1 MAMFNNQIV
10 RFYKP
15 QKIKQSR
22 KQRRCGAC
30 GAAGVMAEVPKPW
43 PPRCP
48 QPLEVRLRP
57 AGSWKIIVTS
67 LKTIGKSRKTIGISW
82 KILEHLG
89 TSSKIIWKIHKDH
102 WCWRTHPFPWVGL
115 GASGRAGAV
124 DRLFVIRSRLGVWW
138 WVGDGTARF
147 GEHLW

>member
-1 MAMFNNQIV
+1 MAMLNNQIV

-82 KILEHLG
+82 NILEHHRKSYG
-89 TSSKIIWKIHKDH
+89 RSIKIIG
-102 WCWRTHPFPWVGL
+102 VGGL
-115 GASGRAGAV
+115 IPSPGLAWARQAVQELLIDYLSSGQG
-124 DRLFVIRSRLGVWW
+124 
-138 WVGDGTARF
+138 
-147 GEHLW
+147 